1 MVPNTSV
8 PFDADEPL
16 NVQAKA
22 SGADALVTL
31 SEIKPGTAAPTA
43 MFALTAIA
51 LLAEHSAVKTPSVIP
66 FDGTLMVPLTVFT
79 LLSILSVGL
88 HARLN

>member
-1 MVPNTSV
+1 VHAN
-8 PFDADEPL
+8 AR
-16 NVQAKA
+16 
-22 SGADALVTL
+22 GADALVTL

-66 FDGTLMVPLTVFT
+66 FDGTLIVPLTDFT
-79 LLSILSVGL
+79 LLSILRVGL
-88 HARLN
+88 HVRFN